1 MMPLSIVG
9 NHDKPGDR
17 TLVIYMNNGYY
28 HFATYNT
35 NNENTATNNLYTN
48 INYDPIYLNSWT
60 YIYFGYS
67 RPL

>member
-1 MMPLSIVG
+1 MV
-9 NHDKPGDR
+9 KPGDR
-17 TLVIYMNNGYY
+17 TLMIVI
-28 HFATYNT
+28 
-35 NNENTATNNLYTN
+35 NNEYYQFVTYTTNTENTSSNSISTN